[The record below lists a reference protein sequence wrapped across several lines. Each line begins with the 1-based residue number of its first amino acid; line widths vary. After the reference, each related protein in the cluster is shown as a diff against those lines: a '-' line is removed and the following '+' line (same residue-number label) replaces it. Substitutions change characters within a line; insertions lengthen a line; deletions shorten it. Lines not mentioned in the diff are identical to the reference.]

1 MKFLFEA
8 QHISSLVSNPMPS
21 HQSSSNRALSF
32 PMTSR
37 GGADN
42 EFAAVVV
49 VLHFAGQRLQSTSRW
64 DVE

>member
-1 MKFLFEA
+1 
-8 QHISSLVSNPMPS
+8 
-21 HQSSSNRALSF
+21 
-32 PMTSR
+32 MTSR

-49 VLHFAGQRLQSTSRW
+49 VLHFASQRLQSTSVW

>member
-8 QHISSLVSNPMPS
+8 QHISSLVSNPNPS
-21 HQSSSNRALSF
+21 HQSGKGPLSF

-42 EFAAVVV
+42 EVAAVVV
-49 VLHFAGQRLQSTSRW
+49 VLHFASQRLQGTSVW